1 MLQEYNS
8 PERHDWPAQA
18 KREVSWNELVE
29 EVWKKNDQPLPSAEA
44 FSGGLGFRTVNWD
57 AGYWMAST
65 KDKHNPLKGYW
76 NPKEAAKIKPV
87 KRYTKEEIDKLNY
100 GKE

>member
-8 PERHDWPAQA
+8 PERHDWPAQS

-29 EVWKKNDQPLPSAEA
+29 EVWKNNDQPIPSAEA

-65 KDKHNPLKGYW
+65 KYPSNPLKGYW
-76 NPKEAAKIKPV
+76 NPEEAAKIKPV
-87 KRYTKEEIDKLNY
+87 KRRTREEIDKLNY